1 MMRPFDSITFSKDFI
16 DDVDTLLSAFNAISK
31 NKLFVDSLCRVSDV
45 KRFMTK
51 KQAEPFE
58 TREFSSEDADILGEH
73 YPRWFLKLEIASVAQ
88 WIVSHFETRI
98 FK

>member
-1 MMRPFDSITFSKDFI
+1 MRPFDSITFSKDFI
-16 DDVDTLLSAFNAISK
+16 DDVDTLLKAFNDVSK
-31 NKLFVDSLCRVSDV
+31 NKLFVDSLCKVTDV

-51 KQAEPFE
+51 NLADPFD
-58 TREFSSEDADILGEH
+58 TREFSSKDVDSLGEH
-73 YPRWFLKLEIASVAQ
+73 YPRWFLNLDIASVAQ